1 MKKVLF
7 VDDDAVILQIY
18 RPKLEQ
24 FFLFDMAPD
33 GLEALKKLHSFKPDV
48 VVLDI
53 MMPKFDGIEVLE
65 YIRSNP
71 ALKNLRVVVLSNMFI
86 GAEQRQAAADKAD
99 LALLKSSCSPEQLV
113 EAINQILAATNADNP
128 TPGSADATGGDTQ
141 L

>member
-1 MKKVLF
+1 MKKVLL

-86 GAEQRQAAADKAD
+86 GAEQR
-99 LALLKSSCSPEQLV
+99 
-113 EAINQILAATNADNP
+113 
-128 TPGSADATGGDTQ
+128 
-141 L
+141 